1 MLPGYVI
8 APASPHHLATLA
20 SVELSAAARFRGWD
34 VPAVVFEQATPTSVL
49 EAAQASGHLWVALS
63 EADDCVG
70 FGLVEPSGERL
81 HLQEL
86 DVLPEH
92 SGRGLGR
99 ALVSRIE
106 RWAVESGFAEI
117 TLTTYRDVPWNAP
130 FYACLGFEIVERAD
144 LDSDLSARL
153 AAEAERGMSSM
164 PRVALRKPMGRGAR
178 PST

>member
-8 APASPHHLATLA
+8 APAAPHHLATLA
-20 SVELSAAARFRGWD
+20 SVELSAATRFRGWD
-34 VPAVVFEQATPTSVL
+34 VPAAVFEEATPISVL
-49 EAAQASGHLWVALS
+49 EAAQVSGHLWVALS
-63 EADDCVG
+63 AAGDCVG

-92 SGRGLGR
+92 GGRGLGR

-106 RWAVESGFAEI
+106 RWAVESSFAEI

-130 FYACLGFEIVERAD
+130 FYVRLGFAILERAD
-144 LDSDLSARL
+144 LDFDLTARL
-153 AAEAERGMSSM
+153 ATEAERGMSSM
-164 PRVALRKPMGRGAR
+164 PRVALRKPTSRRAGA
-178 PST
+178 ST